1 MGLIRQSDKR
11 VISDPNTRIPHHLE
25 HWLDEL
31 KEYSDLSV
39 VYYAAPV
46 SIVRDRLNLLGYTLA
61 TSREAFEEYVSGERQ
76 QYDNWSKRPSDGD
89 NLQLS
94 ETMSEHWKA
103 THSLLCSLT
112 VDSWLAGLEEI
123 RRSGLRPNY
132 YGRYEGPHEGTLIG
146 YLLSNE
152 WYGFP
157 GPDRNVA
164 LRLALEVCPDAQE
177 LIYDVTELVWSGY
190 FSADE
195 DLVEYSLN
203 LFAEE
208 HQSTAKIILLTEG
221 KSDSAILRE
230 SLELLFPHL
239 AKYYSFMEFDAA
251 RVGGGAGNLVNLVKA
266 FAGAGI
272 ANRTIALF
280 DNDTAAAAALK
291 TLERV
296 ALPPHIKTL
305 RLPDL
310 TSLKSYPTI
319 GPSGTVSMDV
329 NGVAGSIELY
339 LGEDVLNDGA
349 ELVPI
354 QWKGF
359 DAGMRRYQGEVLE
372 KDKLHERFFRKVECA
387 KSDQS
392 SLAGPQ
398 WVSLRA
404 IFADVFAAFHDFDR
418 GHILDS
424 ARSYHDC

>member
-1 MGLIRQSDKR
+1 MRTIQSC
-11 VISDPNTRIPHHLE
+11 P
-25 HWLDEL
+25 
-31 KEYSDLSV
+31 
-39 VYYAAPV
+39 
-46 SIVRDRLNLLGYTLA
+46 
-61 TSREAFEEYVSGERQ
+61 
-76 QYDNWSKRPSDGD
+76 
-89 NLQLS
+89 
-94 ETMSEHWKA
+94 ETMRKHWKA
-103 THSLLCSLT
+103 TLSLLCSLT

-123 RRSGLRPNY
+123 RRSGMQPNY
-132 YGRYEGPHEGTLIG
+132 YGRYEGPHEDTLIG
-146 YLLSNE
+146 YLSSNE

-177 LIYDVTELVWSGY
+177 MVYDVTDLVWSEY
-190 FSADE
+190 FSPDE

-203 LFAEE
+203 LSADE

-239 AKYYSFMEFDAA
+239 ADYYSFMEFDTA
-251 RVGGGAGNLVNLVKA
+251 RVGGGAGNLANLVKA

-296 ALPPHIKTL
+296 VLPPHIKVL

-310 TSLKSYPTI
+310 DSLKNYPTI

-339 LGEDVLNDGA
+339 LGEDVLYGGT
-349 ELVPI
+349 EFIPI
-354 QWKGF
+354 QWTGF

-372 KDKLHERFFRKVECA
+372 KEKLHGRFFRKVECA
-387 KSDQS
+387 KSDRS
-392 SLAGPQ
+392 SLAGPH
-398 WVSLRA
+398 WAGLRA
-404 IFADVFAAFHDFDR
+404 IFADVFAAFHDFDK
-418 GHILDS
+418 GHICDS
-424 ARSYHDC
+424 ARSYHAR